1 VTLSKRVSRG
11 HQGGTFNRREPYY
24 SGVPNHSPRRRGVQP
39 SDVRTGAAEERRHV
53 LFNEAAPMTVYLVPI
68 ARRRH
73 ELYTEHHDDGP
84 GGVREGGRVQR
95 WMDTASIRWRELV
108 EQARQ
113 QRAQGTLGRWRD
125 AVVCRLA
132 ESIAEQRTL
141 WGLRSCSTAC
151 LVHSS
156 SFTAAR
162 ARVEMA
168 GIAAVARRHH
178 LRWLV
183 IDTFLFV
190 ASGLLAI
197 VPGPN
202 LLAYYFLFRLIGH
215 LQSWRGARQA
225 DRITWTFEGNDSLA
239 ELETLVDVPRAERAS
254 RVEAIAE
261 RLNIPRLSAF
271 FERTAVP
278 SS

>member
-1 VTLSKRVSRG
+1 
-11 HQGGTFNRREPYY
+11 
-24 SGVPNHSPRRRGVQP
+24 
-39 SDVRTGAAEERRHV
+39 
-53 LFNEAAPMTVYLVPI
+53 MTVYLVPI

-73 ELYTEHHDDGP
+73 ELYTEHNDEEP
-84 GGVREGGRVQR
+84 QVVRDGGRVQR
-95 WMDTASIRWRELV
+95 WMDRASIRWRELV
-108 EQARQ
+108 EQARRG
-113 QRAQGTLGRWRD
+113 RAQGTLGRWRD

-141 WGLRSCSTAC
+141 WALRHCSAVC

-156 SFTAAR
+156 SLSAER
-162 ARVEMA
+162 ARTEMGSIVTA
-168 GIAAVARRHH
+168 ARRHH
-178 LRWLV
+178 LRWL
-183 IDTFLFV
+183 IADTLLFV
-190 ASGLLAI
+190 ASGFLAI

-215 LQSWRGARQA
+215 LQSWRGARQS
-225 DRITWTFEGNDSLA
+225 DRISWRFEANDSLA
-239 ELETLVDVPRAERAS
+239 ELATLVDVPRAQRAPQ
-254 RVEAIAE
+254 VAAIAE

>member
-1 VTLSKRVSRG
+1 
-11 HQGGTFNRREPYY
+11 
-24 SGVPNHSPRRRGVQP
+24 
-39 SDVRTGAAEERRHV
+39 
-53 LFNEAAPMTVYLVPI
+53 MTVYLVPI

-84 GGVREGGRVQR
+84 GEVREGGRVQR

-108 EQARQ
+108 EQAKQR
-113 QRAQGTLGRWRD
+113 RAQGALARWRD
-125 AVVCRLA
+125 TVVCRLA

-141 WGLRSCSTAC
+141 WGLRNCSTAC

-156 SFTAAR
+156 SFPPERAR
-162 ARVEMA
+162 AEMA
-168 GIAAVARRHH
+168 GIIGDARRHH
-178 LRWLV
+178 LRWLIV
-183 IDTFLFV
+183 DTLLFV

-225 DRITWTFEGNDSLA
+225 DRISWTFEGNDSLA

>member
-1 VTLSKRVSRG
+1 
-11 HQGGTFNRREPYY
+11 
-24 SGVPNHSPRRRGVQP
+24 
-39 SDVRTGAAEERRHV
+39 
-53 LFNEAAPMTVYLVPI
+53 MTVYLVPI
-68 ARRRH
+68 AQRRH
-73 ELYTEHHDDGP
+73 ELYTEHHDEEP
-84 GGVREGGRVQR
+84 SEVRDGGRMQR

-113 QRAQGTLGRWRD
+113 RRGQGTFARWRD

-141 WGLRSCSTAC
+141 WGLRHCTDAR

-156 SFTAAR
+156 SFTEDR
-162 ARVEMA
+162 ARREMISIITA
-168 GIAAVARRHH
+168 ARRHH
-178 LRWLV
+178 GRWLV
-183 IDTFLFV
+183 VDTLLFV
-190 ASGLLAI
+190 ASGLLAL

-215 LQSWRGARQA
+215 LQSWRGARQV
-225 DRITWTFEGNDSLA
+225 DRISWSFEGNDSLA
-239 ELETLVDVPRAERAS
+239 ELETLVDVPREERAS
-254 RVEAIAE
+254 RVVAIAE
-261 RLNIPRLSAF
+261 RLKIPRLSAF